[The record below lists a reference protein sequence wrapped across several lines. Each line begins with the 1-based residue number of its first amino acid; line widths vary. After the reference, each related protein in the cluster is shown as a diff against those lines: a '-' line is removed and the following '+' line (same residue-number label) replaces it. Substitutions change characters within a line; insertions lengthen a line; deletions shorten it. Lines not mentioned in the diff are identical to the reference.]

1 MVRTLGSKYFSFVLF
16 LTAAYGGALLS
27 LELSPAP
34 TAEQTPPPSDIR
46 PAQDTFRAEVPV
58 FEKPELAV
66 LTSSALAISQADGAI
81 DTTSLYTGQNKM
93 GDMVT

>member
-1 MVRTLGSKYFSFVLF
+1 MVRTLGSEYFSFVLF

-27 LELSPAP
+27 LELSPAS

-58 FEKPELAV
+58 FEKPELTI
-66 LTSSALAISQADGAI
+66 LTSPALATSHTGGPI
-81 DTTSLYTGQNKM
+81 DTTSLYAEQNKM
-93 GDMVT
+93 GDTVT

>member
-1 MVRTLGSKYFSFVLF
+1 MVRTLGSKYFFFVLF

-34 TAEQTPPPSDIR
+34 TAKQTPTPSDIR

-58 FEKPELAV
+58 LEKPDLAV
-66 LTSSALAISQADGAI
+66 LTSPALANFHAYGSI
-81 DTTSLYTGQNKM
+81 DTTSRTTGQTKM
-93 GDMVT
+93 GDTVA